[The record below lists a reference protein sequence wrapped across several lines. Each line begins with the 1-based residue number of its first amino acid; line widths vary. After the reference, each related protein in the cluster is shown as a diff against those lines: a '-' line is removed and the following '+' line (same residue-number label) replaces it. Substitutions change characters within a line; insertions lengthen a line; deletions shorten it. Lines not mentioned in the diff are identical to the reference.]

1 MTSMESLAFSYFHFR
16 NANNNN
22 NNNNNNK
29 NKAIF
34 TKPCSQIA
42 F

>member
-1 MTSMESLAFSYFHFR
+1 MTSMESLALSYFHFR
-16 NANNNN
+16 NANN